1 VVKLAPSKIVD
12 ADGHLLIAIKINSGM
27 ETDFAGAIDL

>member
-1 VVKLAPSKIVD
+1 VVKLAPFKIVY
-12 ADGHLLIAIKINSGM
+12 ADGHLMIALKINSGM